1 MSGAAAASTAG
12 KAGRGGRDLTQGPI
26 VRTLLVF
33 ALPTLGTSILQSLNG
48 SVNAIWVGRF
58 LGEGAL
64 AAVSNANLI
73 MFLAFAGI
81 FGFAM
86 AATIL
91 IGQNVGRR
99 DIDAVRRIVGTG
111 VTLFAVVSVAIAA
124 LGWWTTPA
132 LLRLLATPPEV
143 QPLATA
149 YLRVM
154 FLGFPPSFL
163 IVLLTMA
170 LRGTGDSM
178 TPLWFTL
185 GAVVVDIA
193 LNPLLILGW
202 GPVPALGIA
211 GSGLASLVAN
221 IAAFAGLVLYIQR
234 GGLTIRLKGAEWAYL
249 RPDPALLRVIVAKG
263 VPMGLQ
269 MLVLSV
275 SGLAMIGLV
284 NRYGTT
290 VTAAYGVTAQLWGY
304 IQMPALALSA
314 AVSAMAA
321 QNIGAGQWHRVER
334 VAWSGAGLNVL
345 MTGGAVLLL
354 TLIDRQVLGLF
365 LDARSPAIGIAE
377 HIHLMV
383 SWSFVLF
390 GVTIVLSGVVRANG
404 VVWPP
409 LIVLATAALPVRLG
423 LAYSLEPRFG
433 IDAVWWSF
441 GAGSCVAL
449 ILMLSYFRWGRW
461 REGRLLS
468 SPAPL
473 PEPTTP

>member
-1 MSGAAAASTAG
+1 MSGRPG
-12 KAGRGGRDLTQGPI
+12 GGRDLTQGPI
-26 VRTLLVF
+26 VRTLLFF

-58 LGEGAL
+58 LGEAAL
-64 AAVSNANLI
+64 AAVSNANLV

-81 FGFAM
+81 FGFAL

-91 IGQNVGRR
+91 VGQNVGRR
-99 DIDAVRRIVGTG
+99 DIDAVRRVVGTG
-111 VTLFAVVSVAIAA
+111 LTLFAGLSVAIAA
-124 LGWWTTPA
+124 IGWWVTPA
-132 LLRLLATPPEV
+132 LLRLLDTPPDV
-143 QPLATA
+143 LPLAVD
-149 YLRVM
+149 YLRVI
-154 FLGFPPSFL
+154 FLGFPPSFI

-178 TPLWFTL
+178 TPLWFTG
-185 GAVVVDIA
+185 GAVVIDIG
-193 LNPLLILGW
+193 LNPLFILGW
-202 GPVPALGIA
+202 GPVPGMGIA
-211 GSGLASLVAN
+211 GSALASLVAN
-221 IAAFAGLVLYIQR
+221 VVAFASLAAYIQLR
-234 GGLTIRLKGAEWAYL
+234 DLTIRLRGHEWGYL
-249 RPDPALLRVIVAKG
+249 RPDPALLRVILTKG

-284 NRYGTT
+284 NGYGTET
-290 VTAAYGVTAQLWGY
+290 TAAYGVTAQLWAY

-321 QNIGAGQWHRVER
+321 QNIGAGAWARVER
-334 VAWSGAGLNVL
+334 IAWSGAGLNVL
-345 MTGGAVLLL
+345 MTGAAVVLL
-354 TLIDRQVLGLF
+354 TLVDRAVLGLF
-365 LDARSPAIGIAE
+365 LAEGSPAIPIAQ

-423 LAYSLEPRFG
+423 LAYTLEPRYG

-441 GAGSCVAL
+441 GAGAVAAL
-449 ILMLSYFRWGRW
+449 VLMLVYFRFGSW
-461 REGRLLS
+461 REGRLLAT
-468 SPAPL
+468 PPPL